1 MRDVRSLPG
10 AEFTAPA
17 TCRIR
22 SRQQLWPTLRST
34 PVTRNATRPKRRP
47 EIQTFRSRNEGSRV
61 DPLNLLIRPTHPH
74 VVQASSQRELED
86 EPSLVPQFNLPEVS
100 MFASDLM
107 NRVSCLSK
115 ICFPHGVSK
124 PFSRKNPADGRRNS
138 TQT

>member
-61 DPLNLLIRPTHPH
+61 DPLNLLIHPLTLTSFR
-74 VVQASSQRELED
+74 V
-86 EPSLVPQFNLPEVS
+86 PSGNSRTSLHLSAQFNLPEVS
-100 MFASDLM
+100 I
-107 NRVSCLSK
+107 CLLR
-115 ICFPHGVSK
+115 IL
-124 PFSRKNPADGRRNS
+124 
-138 TQT
+138 